1 MEKIEKEVC
10 ENILDMYELKLIEYD
25 LNEYISDPACMNKF
39 FPYYKNIS
47 DIVIYSTQ
55 NAFYTLIKKENEK
68 FTQIYEDFYK
78 ELYKNNKLNI
88 ECWDLKKDK
97 EILYQEIEQ
106 SYRKKFKGMVHLSFK
121 GDELEYK
128 KWITDNKKIV
138 IEIKSKLGEFIE
150 KDVGDIIRKHMLDRI
165 NRMEEVLN
173 GKVY

>member
-1 MEKIEKEVC
+1 
-10 ENILDMYELKLIEYD
+10 MYELKLIEYD